1 MLGPLNL
8 ALTAHQRRAR
18 RVSTFAPPK
27 QTPPRVRKTT
37 FFATLALAATGLNC
51 GKVNLFSLD
60 QDRQLG
66 AQVNQEILAN
76 PSQYPVLPERGNEDI
91 YRYVRGITTKILN
104 SGKVEHKDE
113 FAWEVRIIKDD
124 KTLNAFCTP
133 GGYIYVYTGL
143 IKYLDSEEQLAGVM
157 GHEIAHA
164 DKRHST
170 KQMTQTYGVQALA
183 SIASAA
189 AGTGPQLGEIAAGL
203 AGLRFSR
210 NHETEADTYSVI
222 YLCPTGYE
230 ADGAADFFVKL
241 EQEGSGGRA
250 PQFLSTHPNPG
261 NRVENI
267 RQQAKERGC
276 SGRDTNASEYARM
289 KARI

>member
-1 MLGPLNL
+1 MYK
-8 ALTAHQRRAR
+8 A
-18 RVSTFAPPK
+18 S
-27 QTPPRVRKTT
+27 
-37 FFATLALAATGLNC
+37 FFATLAIAAAGLNC

-60 QDRQLG
+60 QDKQLG
-66 AQVNQEILAN
+66 AQVNQEILSN
-76 PSQYPVLPERGNEDI
+76 PKEYPVLPERGNEEI
-91 YRYVRGITTKILN
+91 YRYIRGITSKILN
-104 SGKVEHKDE
+104 SGKVEHKDD

-124 KTLNAFCTP
+124 KTLNAFATP

-164 DKRHST
+164 DQRHST

-183 SIASAA
+183 AIASAA

-210 NHETEADTYSVI
+210 ENETEADLYSVV

-230 ADGAADFFVKL
+230 ADGAADFFIKL
-241 EQEGSGGRA
+241 EQGDQGGRP

-267 RQQAKERGC
+267 QKQAKERGC
-276 SGRDTNASEYARM
+276 AGKETNKAEYARM